1 MKQSTFNL
9 ICLVVAV
16 AFGVGM
22 FLLKYHVL
30 DQEKKLTVIRRQIIN
45 DKRELHLL
53 QADWAV
59 LTDPQHL
66 RELIKETDLKPMLAK
81 QIVHPDEVE
90 DRSESISEEKQRDK
104 SDV

>member
-9 ICLVVAV
+9 ICLGCAVLSGVV
-16 AFGVGM
+16 M

-30 DQEKKLTVIRRQIIN
+30 DQEKELAKVRRQIVS
-45 DKRELHLL
+45 DRRELHLL
-53 QADWAV
+53 KADWAV

-81 QIVHPDEVE
+81 QIVHPDELE
-90 DRSESISEEKQRDK
+90 DKPEQEGELP
-104 SDV
+104 DV

>member
-9 ICLVVAV
+9 ICLGIAV
-16 AFGVGM
+16 ISGIGM

-30 DQEKKLTVIRRQIIN
+30 DQEKELAKLRRQIVPYS
-45 DKRELHLL
+45 RELHLL
-53 QADWAV
+53 KADWAM

-66 RELIKETDLKPMLAK
+66 RELIKETDLKPFEGQ
-81 QIVHPDEVE
+81 QIITPQELE
-90 DRSESISEEKQRDK
+90 DNAIKGD

>member
-9 ICLVVAV
+9 ICLAV
-16 AFGVGM
+16 ATVSGVGM

-30 DQEKKLTVIRRQIIN
+30 DQENELAEVRHQIVKN
-45 DKRELHLL
+45 RKELHLL
-53 QADWAV
+53 KADWAM

-81 QIVHPDEVE
+81 QIVHPDELE
-90 DRSESISEEKQRDK
+90 DKPEGEQP
-104 SDV
+104 DV